1 MSGRYDGRI
10 VSSFTEEIVS
20 TPQNYSITCR
30 VVRNVGCSRPP
41 YHNPLPCRRTVSARA
56 IEDPVWQKVE
66 EVLQNPELIASE
78 VQRRAEHADTEQG
91 TLTSER
97 DCFTR
102 QLEQCDK
109 EMKKWEA
116 AYIADVITLEDFK
129 AKKAEIGVRRA
140 SAEKEL
146 ARLTEQQRVLEQAA
160 RETASLVEYCARV
173 RENLSGFSMEEKRLA
188 LSALDITVYWHPDTP
203 LEIHGS
209 IPVDFGYSTPGYAAS
224 LVRH

>member
-30 VVRNVGCSRPP
+30 VVWNVGCSRPP

-56 IEDPVWQKVE
+56 IEDPVWQKIE

-78 VQRRAEHADTEQG
+78 VQRRTKHADTEQG
-91 TLTSER
+91 TLNSER

-116 AYIADVITLEDFK
+116 
-129 AKKAEIGVRRA
+129 
-140 SAEKEL
+140 
-146 ARLTEQQRVLEQAA
+146 
-160 RETASLVEYCARV
+160 
-173 RENLSGFSMEEKRLA
+173 
-188 LSALDITVYWHPDTP
+188 
-203 LEIHGS
+203 
-209 IPVDFGYSTPGYAAS
+209 
-224 LVRH
+224 